1 MMQIMPIPPTTNLR
15 KFIAV
20 TGTLMF
26 IGLIMVFLLSYT
38 AEVLEENNR
47 KIYYEQQRQKVFI
60 DFINKKNEIRLLKE
74 KSPHIDKKAAEDF
87 FNQMGRLFKGFSD
100 DLGTKLEANKKVE
113 KELLVFTVFNNL
125 YLSNKL
131 MLIVVAISYV
141 IVMLIFACYGFYG
154 WNQQEKIELEIIK
167 KTLEK
172 LSDEVAHE
180 KHKSSIKERFME
192 GKGKQTKKYYR

>member
-1 MMQIMPIPPTTNLR
+1 MQIMPIPPTTNLR
-15 KFIAV
+15 KFLAV

-47 KIYYEQQRQKVFI
+47 KIYYEQQRQKAFI